1 MIVSKTNATIKKYRL
16 TTMVKIYNQ
25 SKHQEHF
32 QMCIV
37 LELEFT
43 YDMSNRSQA
52 VKSRFVEFLYHF

>member
-43 YDMSNRSQA
+43 YDKA
-52 VKSRFVEFLYHF
+52 VKSRFVDFLYHF

>member
-43 YDMSNRSQA
+43 Y
-52 VKSRFVEFLYHF
+52 VEWI